1 MGLAPVITLT
11 VPASTSQTSRPG
23 AWPVSRARVDGDV
36 YHKRYCK
43 SSRIAASIEVQVQ
56 DQTAELLHMYYAM
69 ELPYQ
74 HGLQTNLLAR
84 VQSLEMATIVV
95 QHFQAIAEGPSF
107 ALKVSDELDRTS
119 TERDWTA
126 LRGPASNPHR
136 WVQDIVQGGGHV
148 MRVDLRAAALARA
161 QHDTHDLDADFDSWN
176 FYIFTRAFYH

>member
-1 MGLAPVITLT
+1 M
-11 VPASTSQTSRPG
+11 
-23 AWPVSRARVDGDV
+23 SRARVDGDV

-95 QHFQAIAEGPSF
+95 QQFQAIAEGPSF
-107 ALKVSDELDRTS
+107 ALKVSEELDRTS
-119 TERDWTA
+119 TGCAWTA
-126 LRGPASNPHR
+126 LGGPASNPHR
-136 WVQDIVQGGGHV
+136 WIQDVVQSDGRA
-148 MRVDLRAAALARA
+148 MRLDLDAAAGARA
-161 QHDTHDLDADFDSWN
+161 KPTPDLDADL
-176 FYIFTRAFYH
+176 YYHLTRASCDCQSV